1 MPDPNQQNSSSS
13 EQLSPRKGSRGF
25 TLVELVMVVA
35 IIVAL
40 AAISIPAY
48 NNYVDKARVTVA
60 ISTLDT
66 VRKHLEFFHLD
77 NQQYPTKPIDF
88 STGTDGAATPQ
99 TVFSTMLLDQIN
111 DDLTPISYNTATN
124 KSTYTLIAEAKDRNQ
139 TVLTL
144 TPSEVSK
151 AP

>member
-1 MPDPNQQNSSSS
+1 MPVQIQQNSSSP
-13 EQLSPRKGSRGF
+13 EQLHPRKGTRGF

-35 IIVAL
+35 IIAAL
-40 AAISIPAY
+40 AAISIPVY
-48 NNYVDKARVTVA
+48 SNYVDKARVTVA

-66 VRKHLEFFHLD
+66 VRKYLEFFHMD
-77 NQQYPTKPIDF
+77 NQQYPAKPIDF
-88 STGTDGAATPQ
+88 GTGKDADNQ
-99 TVFSTMLLDQIN
+99 TVFSAMLLDQIN
-111 DDLTPISYNTATN
+111 EDLTPISYNTATN

-144 TPSEVSK
+144 TPAEISK

>member
-1 MPDPNQQNSSSS
+1 MPDPNQQNSSFS
-13 EQLSPRKGSRGF
+13 EQLPPRKGPRGL
-25 TLVELVMVVA
+25 TLVELLTVVA

-40 AAISIPAY
+40 AAISIPVY
-48 NNYVDKARVTVA
+48 SNYVDKAREAVA

-66 VRKHLEFFHLD
+66 VRKNLEFFHLD
-77 NQQYPTKPIDF
+77 NQEYPTKPIDF
-88 STGTDGAATPQ
+88 LTGTDGATPPQ
-99 TVFSTMLLDQIN
+99 TVFSPMLLDQIN
-111 DDLTPISYNTATN
+111 EDLTPVSYNTATN

-144 TPSEVSK
+144 TPAEISK

>member
-13 EQLSPRKGSRGF
+13 EQLPPRKGSRGF

-35 IIVAL
+35 IIMAL

-48 NNYVDKARVTVA
+48 NKYVDKARVTVA

-88 STGTDGAATPQ
+88 GTGKDADNQ

>member
-1 MPDPNQQNSSSS
+1 MPAQIQQSSSPP
-13 EQLSPRKGSRGF
+13 EKLCPRKGSRGF

-35 IIVAL
+35 IIAAL
-40 AAISIPAY
+40 AAISIPVY
-48 NNYVDKARVTVA
+48 SNYVDKARITVA

-66 VRKHLEFFHLD
+66 VRKYLEFFHMD
-77 NQQYPTKPIDF
+77 NQEYPTKPIDF
-88 STGTDGAATPQ
+88 VSGKDSNNQ

-111 DDLTPISYNTATN
+111 DDLTPVSYNTATN

-139 TVLTL
+139 TILIL